1 MGTRLQLA
9 AVGPQDLYI
18 TSSSSGVTPWT
29 TVFKRPTPFAMDVVE
44 TPFANQFVMGR
55 RNRTDVPTS
64 GDCLGGITLELRL
77 PRIPGAI
84 PGDTWVPAIGYALL
98 RRVRVWLN
106 DAMLSDTERLWYDL
120 HDRLFETKDTA
131 AMLGGS
137 SGSGAPLSLAHP
149 HVVHVP
155 LKLPW
160 HRGNWFPLVAAFGG
174 RMTLD
179 IEAESFAACIRP
191 VKRVDAFSS
200 PDLRRATYLT
210 PTLVRVT
217 LVPGAATRT
226 LTLVS
231 ASGAGVAVRPI
242 PPGVAGVTVSLGAP
256 WAAAEARC
264 GAGAVPVGA
273 ETLQFPG
280 RPEELD
286 VRCLFE
292 VAFLDSPE
300 RFGIRRARAL
310 FHCDAAVDM
319 EAATYKEMV
328 GADGRVARVGLATA
342 KIDLS
347 ELNFPVRA
355 LAWVVYDTAV
365 GEMFRYHVDAL
376 RSCRVFANNQ
386 EIVGPQPGAY
396 FQLMTKQ
403 ARGRVAP
410 ARDGVHFLPFSMDV
424 GSLQPSGSLA
434 LDRAK
439 QPFLEVTLTDAFR
452 TEAPKATVKVFA
464 IVRRLLVVYNG
475 SAVFLTV

>member
-1 MGTRLQLA
+1 MTSEMGTRLQLA

-29 TVFKRPTPFAMDVVE
+29 TVFKRPTPFALDVVE
-44 TPFANQFVMGR
+44 TPFANAFIMGR

-106 DAMLSDTERLWYDL
+106 DTLLSDTERLWYDL

-131 AMLGGS
+131 AMLG
-137 SGSGAPLSLAHP
+137 SGAPLSLAQP

-179 IEAESFAACIRP
+179 IEAEAFAACIRP
-191 VKRVDAFSS
+191 VPRVDASS
-200 PDLRRATYLT
+200 SDLRRATYLT
-210 PTLVRVT
+210 PTLVRVD
-217 LVPGAATRT
+217 LVPSPAPRT

-231 ASGAGVAVRPI
+231 ASGAEVAIRAI
-242 PPGVAGVTVSLGAP
+242 LPGVAGVTVSLGAP

-273 ETLQFPG
+273 ATLQFPG

-310 FHCDAAVDM
+310 FHCDTAVDM

-328 GADGRVARVGLATA
+328 DADGRVARVGLTTA
-342 KIDLS
+342 QIDLS

-355 LAWVVYDTAV
+355 LVWVVYDAAFQN
-365 GEMFRYHVDAL
+365 MFQYHVDAL

-403 ARGRVAP
+403 AQGRVAP
-410 ARDGVHFLPFSMDV
+410 ARDGVHFLPFSLDV
-424 GSLQPSGSLA
+424 GSLQPSGALA

-439 QPFLEVTLTDAFR
+439 QPFLEVTLTDTFR
-452 TEAPKATVKVFA
+452 ATAPKATVKVFA